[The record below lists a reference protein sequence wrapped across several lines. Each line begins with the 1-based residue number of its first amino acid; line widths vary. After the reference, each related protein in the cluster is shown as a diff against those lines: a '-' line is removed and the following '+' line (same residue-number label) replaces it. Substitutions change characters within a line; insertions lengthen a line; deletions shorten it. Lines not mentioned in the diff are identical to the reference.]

1 VCSLELPALEP
12 YVFVVLFTVG
22 KVRVPY
28 RAAVPDANSDRN
40 APFPSTPPKPA
51 PTAFLSSTKLFRTHA
66 VIESVKLDSGS
77 GLARLEVD
85 GDMANRDLAMEVL
98 ADVGGFEVVR
108 LRCAGALLAASAV
121 GLFEWDIMGPE
132 MLVDVNTV
140 RSKVFAPRTTA
151 EERVRRS
158 VVGGVPWSDPVG
170 G

>member
-1 VCSLELPALEP
+1 
-12 YVFVVLFTVG
+12 
-22 KVRVPY
+22 
-28 RAAVPDANSDRN
+28 
-40 APFPSTPPKPA
+40 
-51 PTAFLSSTKLFRTHA
+51 
-66 VIESVKLDSGS
+66 VIENVKLDSGS

-85 GDMANRDLAMEVL
+85 GDMTNRDLAMEVL

-108 LRCAGALLAASAV
+108 LRCAGAPPSDSHSSAV
-121 GLFEWDIMGPE
+121 GLFGWDIMGPE

-158 VVGGVPWSDPVG
+158 VVGGAPWSDPVG